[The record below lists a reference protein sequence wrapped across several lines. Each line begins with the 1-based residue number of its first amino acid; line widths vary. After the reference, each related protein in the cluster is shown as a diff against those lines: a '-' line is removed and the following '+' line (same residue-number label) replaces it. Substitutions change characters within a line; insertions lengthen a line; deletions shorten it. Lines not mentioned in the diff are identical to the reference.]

1 MVEDGRPFCPHCRA
15 PQVRVLIEP
24 QAAEPVNGPSS
35 ADAYVR
41 IPSISSAVRGGLD
54 RRIAVRAAIQ
64 AGLLGLI
71 ISLIPFLGV
80 VLTGALAVVL
90 YRRAGGGV
98 LSASAAS
105 RVGAAAGTVS
115 FAISSF
121 FMVVRIVV
129 FHAQREYHD
138 MIMKVAQSFGL
149 DPKGPDVQEM
159 IHMMTT
165 PAGLAVTLLFS
176 FIIGVALA
184 AIGGAV
190 AGSLIKPRG

>member
-1 MVEDGRPFCPHCRA
+1 M
-15 PQVRVLIEP
+15 
-24 QAAEPVNGPSS
+24 
-35 ADAYVR
+35 
-41 IPSISSAVRGGLD
+41 
-54 RRIAVRAAIQ
+54 
-64 AGLLGLI
+64 
-71 ISLIPFLGV
+71 
-80 VLTGALAVVL
+80 
-90 YRRAGGGV
+90 

-129 FHAQREYHD
+129 FHAQQEYQD
-138 MIMKVAQSFGL
+138 VMMKVAQAFGL

-159 IHMMTT
+159 IHMMMT

-184 AIGGAV
+184 AIGGAI
-190 AGSLIKPRG
+190 AGSLTKPRG

>member
-1 MVEDGRPFCPHCRA
+1 MSDSGIFTARPS
-15 PQVRVLIEP
+15 VLV
-24 QAAEPVNGPSS
+24 A
-35 ADAYVR
+35 
-41 IPSISSAVRGGLD
+41 GLD

-71 ISLIPFLGV
+71 ISIIPFLGI

-90 YRRAGGGV
+90 YRRAGGPA
-98 LSASAAS
+98 LSAGAAS
-105 RVGAAAGTVS
+105 RLGAAAGTVS

-129 FHAQREYHD
+129 FHAQQEYQD
-138 MIMKVAQSFGL
+138 VMVKVAQAFGL

-159 IHMMTT
+159 IHMLMTPT
-165 PAGLAVTLLFS
+165 GLALTLFFS
-176 FIIGVALA
+176 FIIGIALS

-190 AGSLIKPRG
+190 AASLARPRNP